1 MTLPIPLAAYKALVI
16 GQIKEQ
22 RDGQLEYVVLAE
34 YPPGSGL
41 MFSCSMTSQ
50 INWGNLTVLDD
61 RGLVT
66 YPFTVTTYDEQ
77 DTYSLVS
84 AADLTGAVG
93 TVSAAVMA
101 ARDIAQS
108 YIVAVN
114 AAATQADVDAAAAP
128 YLDA

>member
-1 MTLPIPLAAYKALVI
+1 MTIPIPLEAYKEMVI

-22 RDGQLEYVVLAE
+22 RTDQLDNVIRAE
-34 YPPGSGL
+34 YPPGSGK
-41 MFSCSMTSQ
+41 MFSCSTTSQ

-66 YPFTVTTYDEQ
+66 YPFTVTTWDEQ
-77 DTYSLVS
+77 DTYDLVD
-84 AADLTGAVG
+84 AADLTAAVA
-93 TVSAAVMA
+93 TISAAVITE
-101 ARDIAQS
+101 RGVAQT

-114 AAATQADVDAAAAP
+114 AATTQAEVDDAAAP